1 MMKVIIMMMVNKYDK
16 FGTSFGAPL
25 SDTFFFG
32 LIEID
37 RYFGFFSDIDRDL
50 SIILVPEMTLF

>member
-1 MMKVIIMMMVNKYDK
+1 MKVIIMMMVNKYDK

-37 RYFGFFSDIDRDL
+37 RYFGFFS
-50 SIILVPEMTLF
+50 ILIEIYR